1 MFACYQIFR
10 YPNKITNTAIRIE
23 EHKKVPIAGLFS
35 LLFFF
40 LNINFKR
47 ENKQKYSSHMQE
59 KIVLAHHIYFSP
71 IASVFS
77 GLI

>member
-10 YPNKITNTAIRIE
+10 YPNKITNTAIRI
-23 EHKKVPIAGLFS
+23 KKTQECSYSRFVLIVV
-35 LLFFF
+35 FF

-47 ENKQKYSSHMQE
+47 ENKQKYASHMQE

-71 IASVFS
+71 VASVFS